1 MSKGRVFAIIIVVLV
16 LALMIG
22 LFVTGM
28 TRGAAW
34 VLDVEGISG
43 KVDKYWGTSGKEVD
57 VNLGSSGIDV
67 NVGDGKVNVHVG
79 MNEEDRAAFASF
91 LEDLAEIGEDG
102 GFLSM
107 FNFGFGSGHFWG
119 SEFKDGIVVT
129 NGSVRIPTDKLRG
142 IKASWIGGSM
152 DIKTHDSQDI
162 LLEQTCKS
170 GSIPEDRRLVYRI
183 EDGKLTLREG
193 EGRKVSHSP
202 STNLT
207 IYLPETFS
215 FVDDIELSGTST
227 DITADRYTLSCHE
240 DIEISVVSGN
250 VNLDGADAEGSIKI
264 NSTSGDMVLSNC
276 RALEDVKT
284 NTTSGKVKL
293 SEVRANKIKMNTTSG
308 DVRCD
313 HISAKEFE
321 SDAVSGN
328 VTLKDSEIT
337 EADCSSVSGDVT
349 IESGAPMREL
359 DCDTTS
365 GNIRVTLPAEQ
376 GGFTAKYGTVSGTFR
391 CDFETV
397 SLGKHEV
404 RHGDGTA
411 KFSFNTVSGD
421 MQIIKG

>member
-22 LFVTGM
+22 LFVVGM

-34 VLDVEGISG
+34 VLDVDISD
-43 KVDKYWGTSGKEVD
+43 KVGTSDKNVD

-91 LEDLAEIGEDG
+91 LEDLADFGEDG
-102 GFLSM
+102 GFSSM
-107 FNFGFGSGHFWG
+107 FNFGFGFGHFWG
-119 SEFKDGIVVT
+119 SDFKDGIVVT
-129 NGSVRIPTDKLRG
+129 NGSVRIPTDKLRSL
-142 IKASWIGGSM
+142 KASWIGGSM

-162 LLEQTCKS
+162 LLEQTCRS
-170 GSIPEDRRLVYRI
+170 GDIPADRRLVYRV

-193 EGRKVSHSP
+193 EGRKVSSRT

-207 IYLPETFS
+207 IYLPSS
-215 FVDDIELSGTST
+215 FIFTDEVELNGISA
-227 DITADRYTLSCHE
+227 DITVDQNVLLCYDNLE
-240 DIEISVVSGN
+240 VSVVSGN
-250 VNLDGADAEGSIKI
+250 VDMTAIRVDGSMKV
-264 NSTSGDMVLSNC
+264 NSTSGDIRINSS
-276 RALEDVKT
+276 DVGNKLDV
-284 NTTSGKVKL
+284 NTTSGKVSFNDVTAK
-293 SEVRANKIKMNTTSG
+293 NTIKMSTTSG

-313 HISAKEFE
+313 HIAAEEFK
-321 SDAVSGN
+321 SNAVSGN

-337 EADCSSVSGDVT
+337 EADCSSVSGDIS
-349 IESGAPMREL
+349 IESTAAMRDL
-359 DCDTTS
+359 DCGTTS
-365 GNIRVTLPAEQ
+365 GNVTVTLPAEQ

-404 RHGDGTA
+404 KHGDGAA

-421 MQIIKG
+421 MRIIKD

>member
-1 MSKGRVFAIIIVVLV
+1 MSKGRIFAIIIVTLVLV
-16 LALMIG
+16 QMVG
-22 LFVTGM
+22 LFVVGM

-34 VLDVEGISG
+34 VLDVDIS
-43 KVDKYWGTSGKEVD
+43 DKNVD

-67 NVGDGKVNVHVG
+67 NVDDGKVNVHVG

-91 LEDLAEIGEDG
+91 LENLAEFGEDG
-102 GFLSM
+102 GFSSM

-129 NGSVRIPTDKLRG
+129 GGSARIPTDKLRG
-142 IKASWIGGSM
+142 LKASWIAGGM
-152 DIKTHDSQDI
+152 EIKTHDSQDI

-170 GSIPEDRRLVYRI
+170 GSIPEDRRLVYRV

-193 EGRKVSHSP
+193 EGRRVSSRT

-215 FVDDIELSGTST
+215 FVDDIELSGIST
-227 DITADRYTLSCHE
+227 DITAESWTLNCHE
-240 DIEISVVSGN
+240 DIEVSVVSGN
-250 VNLDGADAEGSIKI
+250 VNLDGADAEGSIKL
-264 NSTSGDMVLSNC
+264 NSTSGDIVLSNC

-293 SEVRANKIKMNTTSG
+293 SEVRANKIETDTTSG

-313 HISAKEFE
+313 HIASKKFE
-321 SDAVSGN
+321 SDAISGN
-328 VTLKDSEIT
+328 VTVKDSEIT
-337 EADCSSVSGDVT
+337 EADCSAVSGDIN
-349 IESGAPMREL
+349 IESAAAVREL

-376 GGFTAKYGTVSGTFR
+376 GGFNVKYGTVSGTFR

-397 SLGKHEV
+397 TLGKHEV
-404 RHGDGTA
+404 KHGDGTA
-411 KFSFNTVSGD
+411 KFNFNTVSGD
-421 MQIIKG
+421 MWILKD